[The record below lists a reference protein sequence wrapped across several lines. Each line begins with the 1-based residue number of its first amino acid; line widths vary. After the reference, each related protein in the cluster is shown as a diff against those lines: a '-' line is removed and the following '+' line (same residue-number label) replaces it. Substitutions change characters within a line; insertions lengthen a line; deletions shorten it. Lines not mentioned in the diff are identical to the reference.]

1 MNPDSPF
8 SIGIDLGTTNS
19 ALAFIN
25 HEEAKESQILSI
37 PQLIDRNLLDDL
49 STLPSFIYCPLEEES
64 SDLLGRLHWE
74 TANEHLVGMGART
87 LGEKTPQRLVSSAKS
102 WLCQLEGQ
110 QQAILP
116 LYAPENLTKISAV
129 EATTAYL
136 QHLREAWDESHL
148 PQLISDQQVTITV
161 PASFDAVARELTLQ
175 AATDAGFPAITLLEE
190 PISAFYA
197 WLAENG
203 ENWREQVNVGDLIL
217 VCDIGGGTTDFSLIL
232 VRQQEGSLQ
241 LDRIAVGDHILL
253 GGENMDLTLA
263 RALQI
268 KMKEEGRQLQQ
279 WQFFGLANSCRKSK
293 EQLLQ
298 DSELDSVSVVV
309 PGRGSRLVGETISCE
324 LTRQELEKT
333 LLEGFFA
340 SCDVEDRPVQQAQR
354 TGLRTLGLN
363 YAQDSRILRH
373 LAQFLHDSHQRVN
386 VNEKLPE
393 NILNQEILAPSAILF
408 NGGATK
414 AHLFRNRIVE
424 TLNSW
429 LETLGQPNL
438 KLLELSDPDL
448 AVARGAAYYGSV
460 QRGLGLRIRSA
471 NTFSYYI
478 GIESTMPAI
487 PGMPPFM
494 NGLCVAPSGM
504 EEGSE
509 INLPEMKFGL
519 LVGETAQFRFF
530 ISRERKDEA
539 GDLVE
544 NAEEELEELASL
556 EVCLSMEDTDDSQ
569 VVPVQLRTLL
579 TEVGA
584 LELWC
589 EKTDGSQQWKLE
601 FNLRNK

>member
-19 ALAFIN
+19 ALAFI
-25 HEEAKESQILSI
+25 HYEEAEKSQILSI
-37 PQLIDRNLLDDL
+37 PQLIDRNLLDEL
-49 STLPSFIYCPLEEES
+49 PTLPSFLYCPLEEES
-64 SDLLGRLHWE
+64 SSLLGHLHWE
-74 TANEHLVGMGART
+74 TANEYLVGTGARV
-87 LGEKTPQRLVSSAKS
+87 LGEKIPQRLVSSAKS
-102 WLCQLEGQ
+102 WLCHPEGQ
-110 QQAILP
+110 KQAILP
-116 LYAPENLTKISAV
+116 LYSPEDLTKISAV
-129 EATTAYL
+129 DAATAYL
-136 QHLREAWDESHL
+136 QHLREIWDESHL
-148 PQLISDQQVTITV
+148 QELISDQQVTITV

-175 AATDAGFPAITLLEE
+175 AATAAGFSMITLLEE

-197 WLAENG
+197 WLVENG
-203 ENWREQVNVGDLIL
+203 ENWREQVSVGDLIL

-232 VRQQEGSLQ
+232 VRQEEGSLQ
-241 LDRIAVGDHILL
+241 LERIAVGDHILL
-253 GGENMDLTLA
+253 GGDNMDLTLA
-263 RALQI
+263 RTLQL
-268 KMKEEGRQLQQ
+268 KMQKKGHQLQQ
-279 WQFFGLANSCRKSK
+279 WQFFGLAHSCRKAK

-298 DSELDSVSVVV
+298 DTRLDSVSVVV
-309 PGRGSRLVGETISCE
+309 PSRGSSLVGGTISCE
-324 LTRQELEKT
+324 LNRQELEEA
-333 LLEGFFA
+333 LLEGFF
-340 SCDVEDRPVQQAQR
+340 STCGVEDRPTQHTQR

-373 LAQFLHDSHQRVN
+373 LAQFLHNSRQRIGD
-386 VNEKLPE
+386 EELPE
-393 NILNQEILAPSAILF
+393 NILQQGFLAPSAILF
-408 NGGATK
+408 NGGTTK
-414 AHLFRNRIVE
+414 APLFRDRIIE
-424 TLNSW
+424 TLNGW
-429 LETLGQPNL
+429 LEATEQPSL

-448 AVARGAAYYGSV
+448 AVAQGAAYYGSV

-478 GIESTMPAI
+478 GVESTMPVI

-509 INLPEMKFGL
+509 VHLLGMEFGL
-519 LVGETAQFRFF
+519 LVGQTAQFRFF

-556 EVCLSMEDTDDSQ
+556 EVCLEMEDATGSQ

-579 TEVGA
+579 TELGA

-589 EKTDGSQQWKLE
+589 EKTGGSQQWKLE
-601 FNLRNK
+601 FNLRGE

>member
-19 ALAFIN
+19 ALAFIH
-25 HEEAKESQILSI
+25 HEEAEGSQILAI
-37 PQLIDRNLLDDL
+37 PQLIDRNLLDEL
-49 STLPSFIYCPLEEES
+49 PTLPSFLYCPLEEES
-64 SDLLGRLHWE
+64 SNLLGHLQWE
-74 TANEHLVGMGART
+74 TANEHLVGTGARV
-87 LGEKTPQRLVSSAKS
+87 LGEKIPQRLISSAKS
-102 WLCQLEGQ
+102 WLCHPEGQ
-110 QQAILP
+110 KQAILP
-116 LYAPENLTKISAV
+116 LYAPEDLTRISAV
-129 EATTAYL
+129 DAATAYL

-148 PQLISDQQVTITV
+148 QELISDQQVTITV

-175 AATDAGFPAITLLEE
+175 AATAAGFSTITLLEE

-203 ENWREQVNVGDLIL
+203 ENWREQVSIGDLIL

-232 VRQQEGSLQ
+232 VRQEEGSLQ

-253 GGENMDLTLA
+253 GGDNMDLTLA
-263 RALQI
+263 RTLQL
-268 KMKEEGRQLQQ
+268 KMQEEGRQLQQ
-279 WQFFGLANSCRKSK
+279 WQFFGLAHSCRKAK

-298 DSELDSVSVVV
+298 DAELESVSVVV
-309 PGRGSRLVGETISCE
+309 PGRGSRLVGGTISCE
-324 LTRQELEKT
+324 LTRQELEEA
-333 LLEGFFA
+333 LLEGFFSTCGA
-340 SCDVEDRPVQQAQR
+340 EDRPTQNTQR

-373 LAQFLHDSHQRVN
+373 LAQFLYESRKRIGDA
-386 VNEKLPE
+386 ELPE
-393 NILNQEILAPSAILF
+393 NILKQDFLAPSAILF
-408 NGGATK
+408 NGGTTK
-414 AHLFRNRIVE
+414 APLFRDRIVE
-424 TLNSW
+424 TLNGW
-429 LETLGQPNL
+429 LEAIEQPNL

-448 AVARGAAYYGSV
+448 AVAQGAAYYGSV

-478 GIESTMPAI
+478 GVESTMPAI

-509 INLPEMKFGL
+509 VKLPGMEFGL

-539 GDLVE
+539 GDLLE

-556 EVCLSMEDTDDSQ
+556 EVCLEMEDATESQ

-601 FNLRNK
+601 FNLRNE

>member
-19 ALAFIN
+19 ALAFIH
-25 HEEAKESQILSI
+25 HEEAEKSQILSI
-37 PQLIDRNLLDDL
+37 PQLIDRNLLDEL
-49 STLPSFIYCPLEEES
+49 PTLPSFLYYPLEEES
-64 SDLLGRLHWE
+64 SSLLGHLHWE
-74 TANEHLVGMGART
+74 TANVHLVGTGAQV
-87 LGEKTPQRLVSSAKS
+87 LGEKNPQRLVSSAKS
-102 WLCQLEGQ
+102 WLGHPEGQ
-110 QQAILP
+110 KQAILP
-116 LYAPENLTKISAV
+116 LYSPKDLTKISAV
-129 EATTAYL
+129 DAATAYL
-136 QHLREAWDESHL
+136 QHMREVWDESHL
-148 PQLISDQQVTITV
+148 QELISDQQVIITV

-175 AATDAGFPAITLLEE
+175 AATAAGFSTITLLEE

-203 ENWREQVNVGDLIL
+203 ENWRDQVSIGDLIL

-232 VRQQEGSLQ
+232 VRQEEGSLQ

-253 GGENMDLTLA
+253 GGDNMDLTLA
-263 RALQI
+263 RTLQL
-268 KMKEEGRQLQQ
+268 KMQEKGHQLQQ
-279 WQFFGLANSCRKSK
+279 WQFFGLAHSCRKAK

-298 DSELDSVSVVV
+298 DTKLDSVSVVV
-309 PGRGSRLVGETISCE
+309 PGRGSSLVGGTISCE
-324 LTRQELEKT
+324 LTHQELEEA
-333 LLEGFFA
+333 LLEGFF
-340 SCDVEDRPVQQAQR
+340 STCGVEDRPTQHTQR

-373 LAQFLHDSHQRVN
+373 LAQFLHDSRQRIDD
-386 VNEKLPE
+386 EELPE
-393 NILNQEILAPSAILF
+393 NILQQEFLAPSAILF
-408 NGGATK
+408 NGGTTK
-414 AHLFRNRIVE
+414 APLFRDRIIE
-424 TLNSW
+424 TLNGW
-429 LETLGQPNL
+429 LEAAEQPSL

-448 AVARGAAYYGSV
+448 AVAQGAAYYGSV

-478 GIESTMPAI
+478 GVESTMPVI

-509 INLPEMKFGL
+509 VHLLGMEFGL
-519 LVGETAQFRFF
+519 LVGQTAQFRFF

-556 EVCLSMEDTDDSQ
+556 EVCLEMEDATGSQ

-579 TEVGA
+579 TELGA

-589 EKTDGSQQWKLE
+589 EKTGGSQQWKLE
-601 FNLRNK
+601 FNLRGE

>member
-1 MNPDSPF
+1 MKPDSPF

-19 ALAFIN
+19 ALAFIH
-25 HEEAKESQILSI
+25 HEEAEGSQILSI
-37 PQLIDRNLLDDL
+37 PQLIDRNLLDEL
-49 STLPSFIYCPLEEES
+49 PTLPSFLYCPLEEES
-64 SDLLGRLHWE
+64 SNLLGHLQWE
-74 TANEHLVGMGART
+74 TANEHLVGTGARV
-87 LGEKTPQRLVSSAKS
+87 LGEKIPQRLISSAKS
-102 WLCQLEGQ
+102 WLCHPEGQ
-110 QQAILP
+110 KQAILP
-116 LYAPENLTKISAV
+116 LYAPEDLTKISAV
-129 EATTAYL
+129 DAATAYL

-148 PQLISDQQVTITV
+148 QELISDQQVTITV

-175 AATDAGFPAITLLEE
+175 AATAAGFSTITLLEE

-203 ENWREQVNVGDLIL
+203 ENWREQVSIGDLIL

-232 VRQQEGSLQ
+232 VRQEEGSLQ

-253 GGENMDLTLA
+253 GGDNMDLTLA
-263 RALQI
+263 RTLQL
-268 KMKEEGRQLQQ
+268 KMQEEGRQLQQ
-279 WQFFGLANSCRKSK
+279 WQFFGLAHSCRKAK

-298 DSELDSVSVVV
+298 DAELESVSVVV
-309 PGRGSRLVGETISCE
+309 PGRGSRLVGGTISCE
-324 LTRQELEKT
+324 LTRQELEAA
-333 LLEGFFA
+333 LLEGFF
-340 SCDVEDRPVQQAQR
+340 STCGVEDRPTQHTQR

-373 LAQFLHDSHQRVN
+373 LAQFLYESRQRIGD
-386 VNEKLPE
+386 EELPE
-393 NILNQEILAPSAILF
+393 NILKQDFLVPSAILF

-414 AHLFRNRIVE
+414 APLFRDRIVE
-424 TLNSW
+424 TLNGW
-429 LETLGQPNL
+429 LETIEQPNL

-448 AVARGAAYYGSV
+448 AVAQGAAYYGSV

-478 GIESTMPAI
+478 GVESTMPAI

-509 INLPEMKFGL
+509 VKLPGMEFGL

-539 GDLVE
+539 GDLLE

-556 EVCLSMEDTDDSQ
+556 EVCLEMEDATESQ

-601 FNLRNK
+601 FNLRNE

>member
-19 ALAFIN
+19 ALAFIH
-25 HEEAKESQILSI
+25 HEEAEGSQILSI
-37 PQLIDRNLLDDL
+37 PQLIDRNLLDEL
-49 STLPSFIYCPLEEES
+49 PTLPSFLYCPLEEES
-64 SDLLGRLHWE
+64 SNLLGHLQWE
-74 TANEHLVGMGART
+74 TANEHLVGTGARV
-87 LGEKTPQRLVSSAKS
+87 LGEKIPQRLISSAKS
-102 WLCQLEGQ
+102 WLCHPEGQ
-110 QQAILP
+110 KQAILP
-116 LYAPENLTKISAV
+116 LYAPEDLTRISAV
-129 EATTAYL
+129 DAATAYL

-148 PQLISDQQVTITV
+148 QELISDQQVTITV

-175 AATDAGFPAITLLEE
+175 AATAAGFSTITLLEE

-203 ENWREQVNVGDLIL
+203 ENWREQVSIGDLIL

-232 VRQQEGSLQ
+232 VRQEEGSLQ

-253 GGENMDLTLA
+253 GGDNMDLTLA
-263 RALQI
+263 RTLQL
-268 KMKEEGRQLQQ
+268 KMQEEGRQLQQ
-279 WQFFGLANSCRKSK
+279 WQFFGLAHSCRKAK

-298 DSELDSVSVVV
+298 DAELESVSVVV
-309 PGRGSRLVGETISCE
+309 PGRGSRLVGGTISCE
-324 LTRQELEKT
+324 LTRQELEEA
-333 LLEGFFA
+333 LLEGFF
-340 SCDVEDRPVQQAQR
+340 STCGVEDRPTQNAQR

-373 LAQFLHDSHQRVN
+373 LAQFLYESRQRIGD
-386 VNEKLPE
+386 EELPE
-393 NILNQEILAPSAILF
+393 NILKQDFLAPSAILF

-414 AHLFRNRIVE
+414 APLFRDRIVE
-424 TLNSW
+424 TLNGW
-429 LETLGQPNL
+429 LETIEQPNL
-438 KLLELSDPDL
+438 KLLELGDPDL
-448 AVARGAAYYGSV
+448 AVAQGAAYYGSV

-478 GIESTMPAI
+478 GVESTMPAI

-509 INLPEMKFGL
+509 VKLPGMEFGL

-539 GDLVE
+539 GDLLE

-556 EVCLSMEDTDDSQ
+556 EVCLEMADATESQ

-601 FNLRNK
+601 FNLRNE

>member
-19 ALAFIN
+19 ALAFIH
-25 HEEAKESQILSI
+25 HEEAEGSRILSI
-37 PQLIDRNLLDDL
+37 PQLIDRNLLDEL
-49 STLPSFIYCPLEEES
+49 PTLPSFLYCPLEEES
-64 SDLLGRLHWE
+64 SNLLGHLQWE
-74 TANEHLVGMGART
+74 TANEHLVGTGARV
-87 LGEKTPQRLVSSAKS
+87 LGEKIPQRLISSAKS
-102 WLCQLEGQ
+102 WLCHPEGQ
-110 QQAILP
+110 KQAILP
-116 LYAPENLTKISAV
+116 LYAPEDLTRISAV
-129 EATTAYL
+129 DAATAYL

-148 PQLISDQQVTITV
+148 QELISDQQVTITV

-175 AATDAGFPAITLLEE
+175 AATAAGFATITLLEE

-203 ENWREQVNVGDLIL
+203 ENWREQVSIGDLIL

-232 VRQQEGSLQ
+232 VRQEEGSLQ

-253 GGENMDLTLA
+253 GGDNMDLTLA
-263 RALQI
+263 RTLQL
-268 KMKEEGRQLQQ
+268 KMQEEGRQLQQ
-279 WQFFGLANSCRKSK
+279 WQFFGLAHTCRKAK

-298 DSELDSVSVVV
+298 DAELESVSVVV
-309 PGRGSRLVGETISCE
+309 PGRGSRLVGGTISCE
-324 LTRQELEKT
+324 LTRQELEEA
-333 LLEGFFA
+333 LLEGFFSTCGA
-340 SCDVEDRPVQQAQR
+340 EDRPTQNTQR

-373 LAQFLHDSHQRVN
+373 LAQFLYESRQRIGD
-386 VNEKLPE
+386 EELPE
-393 NILNQEILAPSAILF
+393 NILKQDFLAPSAILF
-408 NGGATK
+408 NGGTTK
-414 AHLFRNRIVE
+414 APLFRDRIVE
-424 TLNSW
+424 TLNGW
-429 LETLGQPNL
+429 LETIEQPNL

-448 AVARGAAYYGSV
+448 AVAQGAAYYGSV

-478 GIESTMPAI
+478 GVESTMPAI

-509 INLPEMKFGL
+509 VKLPGMEFGL

-539 GDLVE
+539 GDLLE

-556 EVCLSMEDTDDSQ
+556 EVCLEMEDATESQ

-601 FNLRNK
+601 FNLRNE

>member
-1 MNPDSPF
+1 MKPDSPF

-19 ALAFIN
+19 ALAFIH
-25 HEEAKESQILSI
+25 HEEAEGSQILSI
-37 PQLIDRNLLDDL
+37 PQLIDRNLLDEL
-49 STLPSFIYCPLEEES
+49 PTLPSFLYCPLEEES
-64 SDLLGRLHWE
+64 SNLLGHLQWE
-74 TANEHLVGMGART
+74 TANEHLVGTGARV
-87 LGEKTPQRLVSSAKS
+87 LGEKIPQRLISSAKS
-102 WLCQLEGQ
+102 WLCHPEGQ
-110 QQAILP
+110 KQAILP
-116 LYAPENLTKISAV
+116 LYAPEDLTRISAV
-129 EATTAYL
+129 DAATAYL

-148 PQLISDQQVTITV
+148 QELISDQQVTITV

-175 AATDAGFPAITLLEE
+175 SATAAGFSTITLLEE

-203 ENWREQVNVGDLIL
+203 ENWREQVSIGDLIL

-232 VRQQEGSLQ
+232 VRQEEGSLQ

-253 GGENMDLTLA
+253 GGDNMDLTLA
-263 RALQI
+263 RTLQL
-268 KMKEEGRQLQQ
+268 KMQEEGRQLQQ
-279 WQFFGLANSCRKSK
+279 WQFFGLAHSCRKAK

-298 DSELDSVSVVV
+298 DAELESVSVVV
-309 PGRGSRLVGETISCE
+309 PGRGSRLVGGTISCE
-324 LTRQELEKT
+324 LTRQELEEA
-333 LLEGFFA
+333 LLEGFFSTCSA
-340 SCDVEDRPVQQAQR
+340 EDRPTQNTQR

-373 LAQFLHDSHQRVN
+373 LAQFLCESRQRIGD
-386 VNEKLPE
+386 EELPE
-393 NILNQEILAPSAILF
+393 NILKQEFLAPSAILF

-414 AHLFRNRIVE
+414 APLFRDRIVE
-424 TLNSW
+424 TLNGW
-429 LETLGQPNL
+429 LEAIEQPNL

-448 AVARGAAYYGSV
+448 AVAQGAAYYGSV
-460 QRGLGLRIRSA
+460 QRGLGLRIRSV

-478 GIESTMPAI
+478 GVESTMPAI

-509 INLPEMKFGL
+509 VKLPGMEFGL

-539 GDLVE
+539 GDLLE

-556 EVCLSMEDTDDSQ
+556 EVCLEMEDATESQ

-601 FNLRNK
+601 FNLRNE

>member
-19 ALAFIN
+19 ALAFIH
-25 HEEAKESQILSI
+25 HEEAEKSQILSI
-37 PQLIDRNLLDDL
+37 PQLIDRNLLDEL
-49 STLPSFIYCPLEEES
+49 PTLPSFLYYPLEEES
-64 SDLLGRLHWE
+64 SSLLGHLHWE
-74 TANEHLVGMGART
+74 TANEHLVGAGARV
-87 LGEKTPQRLVSSAKS
+87 LGEKNPQRLVSSAKS
-102 WLCQLEGQ
+102 WLGHPEGQ
-110 QQAILP
+110 KQAILP
-116 LYAPENLTKISAV
+116 LYLPEDLTKISAV
-129 EATTAYL
+129 DAATAYL
-136 QHLREAWDESHL
+136 QHMREVWDESHL
-148 PQLISDQQVTITV
+148 QELISDQQVIITV

-175 AATDAGFPAITLLEE
+175 AATAAGFSTITLLEE

-203 ENWREQVNVGDLIL
+203 ENWRDQVSIGDLIL

-232 VRQQEGSLQ
+232 VRQEEGSLQ

-253 GGENMDLTLA
+253 GGDNMDLTLA
-263 RALQI
+263 RNLQL
-268 KMKEEGRQLQQ
+268 KMQEEGRQLQQ
-279 WQFFGLANSCRKSK
+279 WQFFGLAHSCRKAK

-298 DSELDSVSVVV
+298 DAKLDSVSVVV
-309 PGRGSRLVGETISCE
+309 PGRGSRLVGGTISCE
-324 LTRQELEKT
+324 LTRRELEEA
-333 LLEGFFA
+333 LLEGFF
-340 SCDVEDRPVQQAQR
+340 STCGVEDRPTQHTQR

-373 LAQFLHDSHQRVN
+373 LAQFLHDSRQRISD
-386 VNEKLPE
+386 EELTE
-393 NILNQEILAPSAILF
+393 NILKQEFLAPSAILF

-414 AHLFRNRIVE
+414 APLFRDRIVE

-429 LETLGQPNL
+429 LETTEQPRL
-438 KLLELSDPDL
+438 KLLELGDPDL
-448 AVARGAAYYGSV
+448 AVAQGAAYYGSV
-460 QRGLGLRIRSA
+460 QRGFGLRIRSA

-478 GIESTMPAI
+478 GVESTMPAI

-509 INLPEMKFGL
+509 VHLLGMEFGL

-556 EVCLSMEDTDDSQ
+556 EVCLEMEDTTESQ

-601 FNLRNK
+601 FNLRSE